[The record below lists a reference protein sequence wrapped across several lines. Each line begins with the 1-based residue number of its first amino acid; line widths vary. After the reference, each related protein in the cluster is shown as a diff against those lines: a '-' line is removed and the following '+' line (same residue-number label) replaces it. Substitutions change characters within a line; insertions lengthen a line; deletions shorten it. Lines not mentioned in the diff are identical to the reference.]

1 MSALGGSH
9 GPWLPHLTEHV
20 GDLTVLAD
28 TSVLPDLVFS
38 PRGDRGGQRAVS
50 RALAGFT
57 TGVLRASRG
66 RGQCRPPL
74 ERDWPHMGG
83 DRGRRAHLT
92 CHPREPPRAG
102 RGLPDAPLPLQSHT
116 FIKRSEVEEGDF
128 AGWLCDTLRLKQPG
142 TPTRTA
148 V

>member
-1 MSALGGSH
+1 MTGADEPTSPATPGS
-9 GPWLPHLTEHV
+9 
-20 GDLTVLAD
+20 
-28 TSVLPDLVFS
+28 
-38 PRGDRGGQRAVS
+38 
-50 RALAGFT
+50 
-57 TGVLRASRG
+57 
-66 RGQCRPPL
+66 
-74 ERDWPHMGG
+74 
-83 DRGRRAHLT
+83 
-92 CHPREPPRAG
+92 PPRAG